1 MNWNELQTCVKSNN
15 AHTHKWTHYK
25 HIINQMMHIHTQIHT
40 LQTQDKLND
49 AYIHKLTNHKNKNHI
64 GDECNFSLHLFLCLK
79 NL

>member
-1 MNWNELQTCVKSNN
+1 
-15 AHTHKWTHYK
+15 
-25 HIINQMMHIHTQIHT
+25 MHIYTQIDT

-49 AYIHKLTNHKNKNHI
+49 AYTHKLTNHKNKNHI